1 MATIRQVS
9 VHVERTISKNY
20 NSTKY
25 GYGMVLDIEDGE
37 DAAFVFDECTR
48 SLKDQI
54 RRQFQP
60 GCNGE
65 STDPAVPVTD
75 RPETWPAIR

>member
-1 MATIRQVS
+1 MATIRPVS

-25 GYGMVLDIEDGE
+25 GFGMVLDVDESEDT
-37 DAAFVFDECTR
+37 DFVFDECTR
-48 SLKDQI
+48 ALKDQI
-54 RRQFQP
+54 RRQFNP
-60 GCNGE
+60 TTNGE
-65 STDPAVPVTD
+65 STDPNVPVSD